1 MLLCGFTATWAAQ
14 TVIIA
19 PTTNGTVTF
28 SPEAPTPGGT
38 VTLTVTPA
46 EGYKITKNDV
56 EAELIID
63 PGSAQA
69 PSLMDV
75 TPPNVGV
82 KLELGGE
89 DPADLNAS
97 REYTFTMPEAPYSVL
112 VTATFTGIPLF
123 DISVVSGDNGTVAA
137 DKSQAAEGEIVT
149 LTITPATG
157 YEIDELYYMNGNEKV
172 TITGTSFQMPAADVE
187 VHATFKAIDYTITVA
202 ETQNGTVTAPAT
214 ANYGDEVV
222 VTVEPATGYEL
233 ETLTYTVEG
242 AEPVAIEN
250 GKFNMPAANVTI
262 NATFKAID
270 YTITVAETQ
279 NGTVTAPATAHYG
292 DEVAVTV
299 APATGYEL
307 ETLTYTVEG
316 ADPVAIEDGKFSM
329 PAANVTINATFKA
342 IDYTITVAETQNGTI
357 TAPATAHYGDEVA
370 VTVAPATG
378 YELETLTYTVEG
390 SDPVAIENGKF
401 NMPAANVT
409 INATFKIVG
418 YTITVAETQNGT
430 VTAPATAN
438 YGDEVVVTVEPA
450 TGYELETLTYTVEGA
465 EPVAIE
471 DGKFSMPAANVTI
484 NATFKA
490 IDYTITVAETQNGTV
505 EAPATAHY
513 GDEVTLTI
521 RPAEDYELETLTYTV
536 EGSDP
541 VAIEN
546 GKFSMPAANVTINAT
561 FKAIEHTYTVVGE
574 PAELFGGDSAWD
586 PNNENGEMTLGDD
599 GLYTWTSEPTFLEGD
614 VKFKVV
620 RDNSYDTSYP
630 ADNYVISGLT
640 PGTYTITITFNP
652 ETGEI
657 TVNVQGSADVYV
669 YGDINDIPFAPNAG
683 VKMTSEDGKVY
694 TATVTTTDKENGYG
708 FFAFTHK
715 LSAEASD
722 WGTANAY
729 RFLAQSN
736 GNFLVNGPTMNV
748 ALDMAYNA
756 DNAMQIPAGEYTLT
770 VDLENMKLTIT
781 GGTQLSYILASGVE
795 GVDYTV
801 INDLAVVDRHQGTK
815 QFFTSDGNDNWI
827 TIKGGNFFDDAI
839 LMDALKGGYVSGV
852 FSEKNLNPYLT
863 LTVAPEEGDGLEV
876 EPKIYK
882 LSEEFAPKVDEV
894 ILVERGYYKASEN
907 TLRAYAP
914 GAVQG
919 QSLTIDTS
927 LFDFDFKDGYQYKN
941 IRGVINIKEPWTV
954 PSGINPL
961 EYNYPF
967 QNYKLLVLDAD
978 EVDPI
983 TGIDDIN
990 AEQGVKSVRYFNAA
1004 GLESNTPFQGVNI
1017 VVKEMIDGSR
1027 VTTKVIL
1034 K

>member
-172 TITGTSFQMPAADVE
+172 TITGTTFTMPAANVE
-187 VHATFKAIDYTITVA
+187 VHATF
-202 ETQNGTVTAPAT
+202 
-214 ANYGDEVV
+214 
-222 VTVEPATGYEL
+222 
-233 ETLTYTVEG
+233 
-242 AEPVAIEN
+242 
-250 GKFNMPAANVTI
+250 M
-262 NATFKAID
+262 
-270 YTITVAETQ
+270 
-279 NGTVTAPATAHYG
+279 
-292 DEVAVTV
+292 
-299 APATGYEL
+299 
-307 ETLTYTVEG
+307 
-316 ADPVAIEDGKFSM
+316 
-329 PAANVTINATFKA
+329 
-342 IDYTITVAETQNGTI
+342 
-357 TAPATAHYGDEVA
+357 
-370 VTVAPATG
+370 
-378 YELETLTYTVEG
+378 
-390 SDPVAIENGKF
+390 
-401 NMPAANVT
+401 
-409 INATFKIVG
+409 
-418 YTITVAETQNGT
+418 
-430 VTAPATAN
+430 
-438 YGDEVVVTVEPA
+438 
-450 TGYELETLTYTVEGA
+450 
-465 EPVAIE
+465 
-471 DGKFSMPAANVTI
+471 
-484 NATFKA
+484 A

-630 ADNYVISGLT
+630 AENYVIPGLT
-640 PGTYTITITFNP
+640 PGTYTITITLNP
-652 ETGEI
+652 ETGEV

-722 WGTANAY
+722 WDTANAY

-852 FSEKNLNPYLT
+852 FSEKNLNTYLT
-863 LTVAPEEGDGLEV
+863 LTVAPEEGDGPEV

-941 IRGVINIKEPWTV
+941 IRGVINIKEPWTE